1 MKIRTDFVTNSSSS
15 SFVCIR
21 IQSEKLKELF
31 EKYNFNA
38 FSNDD
43 EYNIVIR
50 EEDEIGTND
59 VDSIEGILSVLIEDL
74 EMYCKDDLI
83 KEINNNYDDII
94 NNIEHA
100 EYKYSSEGWDEF
112 EDGDEDEC
120 FFVYQSAEHL
130 MKSLHKENDE
140 GKESTKDEKGTCNC
154 DNSKESTKILLN
166 KPLKENLLNSIA
178 TSDYHTVGLKF
189 DGTVISTK
197 IDEPDYEIDGPD
209 YDSGQTDVSDWSD
222 IISVAAGDHHTIGL
236 KADGTV
242 VSTTVKTSDYPY
254 VKYDGQ
260 CDVQDWKDIIS
271 ISSEFRY
278 TIGLKSDGTVV
289 AVGDNCCG
297 QCNVQKW
304 KDIVAIQAADYFTVG
319 LKSDGSVIVTKV
331 TDKAL
336 SQPEVKDWKNIISIS
351 ASNGNI
357 LALKPDG
364 TVLCEAP
371 YRSRLF
377 TEVQDWKDII
387 AISAGGAHAV
397 GLKSDGTV
405 VATGDNEYGQCD
417 VQDWKD
423 IVAIFAGGL
432 HTIGL
437 KKDGTVVST
446 ELEPAYNRGQCEV
459 QKFKDIATD
468 LSGFATKFDES
479 NSCKSIDFSNY
490 KSEQCDTKNGERV
503 VINND
508 FSIVVPDGFRC
519 SFNKSKNKLSCDCGG
534 TPYLFYIYKGK
545 CNKDPDDIYDDV
557 LYQYDFVFAFENRL
571 EDERI
576 TPKANANLSVNG
588 AERDVFD
595 VPFHDEY
602 VAKCC
607 VRYEDESSI
616 IYGFVIHLYG
626 VLYSGSVR
634 FGNMSNES
642 DCRKQFESILRSI
655 QPLTKNQNQNNVVV
669 EKKTSNK
676 NQINYKDC
684 DFEEVDVMAS
694 RKKMLTSL
702 DNRRNEDK
710 PKGCDIRLVSLKEI
724 FKDNEDLAIAAD
736 IAFNFTMGEDDKQR
750 RKELLQKAQEFA
762 KVFRVSPEKF
772 DPEYDRESEIRN
784 GYIKHIYG
792 WAALKSL
799 VYTGNRHAIKNK
811 TTLFDLSIEELVALS
826 DFIESRGGANF
837 KIRGNGRDTWM
848 TAIRNQFE
856 KNCFFGNWKIA
867 RFLHHFDKRFWDD
880 KQVPLQNFIDNLYD
894 LIPVMEKIKNYVEE
908 DKSRLNSA
916 IAEILITWCTFSI
929 ACKELF
935 YITKGVDKYSLQQV
949 GDDFIEMPKTA
960 DLVNHEEN
968 GVVTYKNYAV
978 AYVGESKNVTIP
990 ENIEYFIADRF
1001 EDANELTLPSSLKT
1015 AESTC
1020 GIGEFFWKLKK
1031 LVVSEGTEILG
1042 EHIFS
1047 GFSTFGTPEEV
1058 VLPKSIKSMQTY
1070 YMPSDIKYKVRYDS
1084 YALEYCKKNNL
1095 KYEIVY
1101 TPEELK
1107 EKENNELYSNAL
1119 REYNQSTIASLNK
1132 AIELFDK
1139 LKGFK
1144 DSFEM
1149 SRKAQDKIDLIKKQE
1164 EVRRLEQEK
1173 RLEEERR
1180 LAEARRLEEERILAE
1195 RKAAKQSLVTERNSL
1210 SVVIEQNKHA
1220 LFGEKAKLKKEAKAR
1235 ILEIDIELAKYS
1247 DLD

>member
-74 EMYCKDDLI
+74 EMYCEDDLI
-83 KEINNNYDDII
+83 EEINNNYDDII
-94 NNIEHA
+94 NSIEYA
-100 EYKYSSEGWDEF
+100 DYEYSSEGWDEF

-130 MKSLHKENDE
+130 MKSLHKEDDE
-140 GKESTKDEKGTCNC
+140 GKEFTKDEKGTCNC

-289 AVGDNCCG
+289 AVGDNGCG

-446 ELEPAYNRGQCEV
+446 ELEPAYNRGQCNV
-459 QKFKDIATD
+459 QNLKDIAID
-468 LSGFATKFDES
+468 LSVFATKFDES

-490 KSEQCDTKNGERV
+490 KSEQCDTKNGEKV
-503 VINND
+503 VVNND

-576 TPKANANLSVNG
+576 TPKANVNLSVNG

-634 FGNMSNES
+634 LGNMSNES
-642 DCRKQFESILRSI
+642 DCRKQFESILKSI
-655 QPLTKNQNQNNVVV
+655 QPLTKKQNQNNVVV
-669 EKKTSNK
+669 EKKTINK

-694 RKKMLTSL
+694 RKKMLASL
-702 DNRRNEDK
+702 DYRRQEEK
-710 PKGCDIRLVSLKEI
+710 PKGCDIKLLSLKEI
-724 FKDNEDLAIAAD
+724 FKDNEDLAVAVNASCDFSMSDETKKHREEI
-736 IAFNFTMGEDDKQR
+736 
-750 RKELLQKAQEFA
+750 LQKAQKFA
-762 KVFRVSPEKF
+762 KIFRVSPEEF
-772 DPEYDRESEIRN
+772 DSEYDRESEIRS

-799 VYTGNRHAIKNK
+799 VYTGNKYAQSMK
-811 TTLFDLSIEELVALS
+811 TTLFDLSIDELVALS

-856 KNCFFGNWKIA
+856 TNCFFGNWKIA
-867 RFLHHFDKRFWDD
+867 RFLHYFDKRFWDD
-880 KQVPLQNFIDNLYD
+880 KSVPLNDLIENLYD
-894 LIPVMEKIKNYVEE
+894 LIPVMEKIKDYIDE
-908 DKSRLNSA
+908 DESKINSA

-935 YITKGVDKYSLQQV
+935 YIAKGDKKYSLQQAD
-949 GDDFIEMPKTA
+949 DDFIEISKIG
-960 DLVNHEEN
+960 DLVKHEDS

-978 AYVGESKNVTIP
+978 AYERNDERVVVPDGA
-990 ENIEYFIADRF
+990 EYFVAEKH
-1001 EDANELTLPSSLKT
+1001 EDLTELVLPSSLKT
-1015 AESTC
+1015 VNSDN
-1020 GIGEFFWKLKK
+1020 GINEFCRFIKK
-1031 LVVSEGTEILG
+1031 IAFSEGTEVLG
-1042 EHIFS
+1042 KYVFLDFSFS
-1047 GFSTFGTPEEV
+1047 GAPEEI
-1058 VLPKSIKSMQTY
+1058 VLPKSLKVIESTSLSKTL
-1070 YMPSDIKYKVRYDS
+1070 YKVRYNS
-1084 YALEYCKKNNL
+1084 YALEYCEKNNL

-1107 EKENNELYSNAL
+1107 EKENGESYSIAL
-1119 REYNQSTIASLNK
+1119 SEYNQCTIASLNK

-1139 LKGFK
+1139 LNGFK

-1149 SRKAQDKIDLIKKQE
+1149 SRKAQEKIDLIKKQE
-1164 EVRRLEQEK
+1164 EERRLEQER

-1195 RKAAKQSLVTERNSL
+1195 RKAAKQSLITERNSL
-1210 SVVIEQNKHA
+1210 FVVIEQNKNA
-1220 LFGEKAKLKKEAKAR
+1220 LFGERAKLKKEAKAR